1 MSVKSDAIA
10 LPVPSHHDAET
21 RSAPSA
27 AYPNESVSSA
37 EMVNNFDIIDVFDP
51 VPLMGQE
58 STMRQDPFTGPAF
71 EAVTRRSDRFRHA
84 TDAPWRTGPF
94 LPEEPARPIS
104 AHIEPEPE
112 SHSSILAQ
120 LAAARAALAATRKS
134 SDIAAR
140 ELHNMN
146 IRCDEMEGILDLSE
160 RLAADAGKR
169 QHGQNPVFRSPAAMA
184 AQARELNPSQDR
196 MPQSEADRS
205 SPALLDA
212 AKRPQA
218 SYAERSDALRNA
230 PVPQA
235 DPHAASVTADDD
247 LYGDAPDMPSSRNSQ
262 GSWSADL
269 TKEFKEQ
276 HSLLQ
281 NAANLMAGPRSAF
294 NMRQKGETYDHY
306 RSCILGAAKRSRRS
320 ELAANAGRPKEG
332 LTAQPVTE
340 QARPGPRP
348 LLLDPTVPITGNVDI
363 RQCRETRILS
373 LAVEQTTRQVSPA
386 QLPRRY
392 TQQWDNT
399 FPAAAGNTTTASRAA
414 ITTSVAQPPRP
425 TIDYTDD
432 RIINMINH
440 ALSEAGAQPAY
451 PVNVGKLG
459 IKIQAP
465 TYSGEPS
472 LDAFERFITN
482 FLNFLK
488 IYQLCSDNLDR
499 YQIYIL
505 GTCLIKD
512 ANEWYAQTIDTNDK
526 HALKWAF
533 EDVVLALKAR
543 FVHKASSRDAAT
555 NYDLLTQSTKTVMD
569 YYNLLRSYST
579 HMIECPSGY
588 DFSRRFTDGLN
599 ASIRKRVLE
608 LGITPEHSSMA
619 DLLRHA
625 VQIESSL
632 QYMSKDA
639 MAHLR
644 SAAKQ
649 TESPMAISR
658 AQAAP
663 AANTLRNGHL
673 SDTAKYRER
682 LRLASHMSSLVWL
695 RTLS

>member
-10 LPVPSHHDAET
+10 LPVPSQHDAET
-21 RSAPSA
+21 RLAPSA

-37 EMVNNFDIIDVFDP
+37 EMATNFDIIDAFDP
-51 VPLMGQE
+51 APLMGQE

-71 EAVTRRSDRFRHA
+71 EAVTRRSDRFCRA

-120 LAAARAALAATRKS
+120 LAAARAALAAARKS

-146 IRCDEMEGILDLSE
+146 ICCDEMEGILDLSE

-184 AQARELNPSQDR
+184 AQARELNPSRDR
-196 MPQSEADRS
+196 IARSEPDRS
-205 SPALLDA
+205 SPA
-212 AKRPQA
+212 
-218 SYAERSDALRNA
+218 

-235 DPHAASVTADDD
+235 NPHAASITADDD
-247 LYGDAPDMPSSRNSQ
+247 LYGDAPDRPSPRNSQ

-276 HSLLQ
+276 HNLLQ

-294 NMRQKGETYDHY
+294 NMRQRGETYDHY
-306 RSCILGAAKRSRRS
+306 RSRILAAAKRSHRS
-320 ELAANAGRPKEG
+320 ELAANAGRPNEG
-332 LTAQPVTE
+332 LTAQPVAE

-348 LLLDPTVPITGNVDI
+348 LLLDPTLPITGNVDI
-363 RQCRETRILS
+363 RRRRETRILS
-373 LAVEQTTRQVSPA
+373 PAVEQTTRQVSPA

-414 ITTSVAQPPRP
+414 ITTSVAQPTRP

-440 ALSEAGAQPAY
+440 ALSEAGAQPEY

-459 IKIQAP
+459 IMIQAP

-472 LDAFERFITN
+472 LDAFEQFIMN

-488 IYQLCSDNLDR
+488 IYQLCSDDLDR

-512 ANEWYAQTIDTNDK
+512 ANEWYAQTIDTNDE

-555 NYDLLTQSTKTVMD
+555 NYDSLSQSTKTVMD

-608 LGITPEHSSMA
+608 LGITPEHSTMA